1 MPTYVPHHARD
12 DKQGKTTFDVGV
24 IIALPEELDY
34 FLKYIE
40 ESSMWKDPP
49 SVQQFWVDGH
59 AFWSVHLHREVE
71 ERVQVV
77 QVVVYLVAEMGSEF
91 TVAATSLLIEKWHVP
106 FVVNIGVTGSLD
118 RDVKVGSVVI
128 PTQITHYTANWKA
141 RGNEQSTEFIIGT
154 RAFATN
160 RAVVSQFSN
169 FLATGDYREWQ
180 DLCSSDVSLP
190 SSNHFGTPEIHLGH
204 VASGNIVVD
213 SKQYKK
219 ELKRTDRK
227 LIACEMETAG
237 FMIAEQFL
245 QTSTRAVSSF
255 IALRCISDMAAG
267 KADAE
272 NGTHDVKVGDAAVN
286 NRELAMRNA
295 TILFQH
301 LIRKGVINADIDAQI
316 ALLTDMTKLLTTR
329 KNETKTRF
337 LRGSSAASLATCLLS
352 KSDFNKL
359 KKEEK
364 IDFICRLDP
373 NRTSTQL
380 TTMKVGQ
387 LKEIFERL
395 LLGIKNR
402 LKSHSSSSAVI
413 ASRSTEKAA
422 TWKDDN
428 DVESDIEMDAESV
441 DLFNSESD
449 DEPDDD
455 TGTEVDDTKV
465 DMPSGMKLSD
475 LSPHVANLQKLI
487 SANES
492 VTVSSTEYHAILRSL
507 ENLLHNVQAAVR
519 TTTTFS
525 SQREGS
531 NMAQEAETQLMDLT
545 ATANDEE
552 RKSKKMRFGER

>member
-1 MPTYVPHHARD
+1 MPTYGPHHARD

-49 SVQQFWVDGH
+49 SVQQFWMDGH
-59 AFWSVHLHREVE
+59 AFWSVYLHREVE

-106 FVVNIGVTGSLD
+106 FVVNIGVTGSLA

-141 RGNEQSTEFIIGT
+141 RDNEQSTEFIIGT

-190 SSNHFGTPEIHLGH
+190 SSNHFGTPKIHLGH

-213 SKQYKK
+213 SKHYKK

-245 QTSTRAVSSF
+245 QASTRAVSSF
-255 IALRCISDMAAG
+255 IALRCISDMAAD

-272 NGTHDVKVGDAAVN
+272 NGTYDVKVGDATVT

-337 LRGSSAASLATCLLS
+337 LRGSSAACLATCLLS
-352 KSDFNKL
+352 KSEFNKL
-359 KKEEK
+359 DKKRK
-364 IDFICRLDP
+364 IDVICRLDP
-373 NRTSTQL
+373 NRTSSELTATKVPQL
-380 TTMKVGQ
+380 N
-387 LKEIFERL
+387 EIFGDL
-395 LLGIKNR
+395 LENNNR
-402 LKSHSSSSAVI
+402 LKSHSSTTVV
-413 ASRSTEKAA
+413 ASRSTEKAT

-428 DVESDIEMDAESV
+428 DVESDIELDAESE
-441 DLFNSESD
+441 DLFRSESD

-455 TGTEVDDTKV
+455 TETEVDDTKV
-465 DMPSGMKLSD
+465 NMHSGMKLSD

-492 VTVSSTEYHAILRSL
+492 VKVSPKEYHAILRSL

-545 ATANDEE
+545 ATANEE

>member
-1 MPTYVPHHARD
+1 
-12 DKQGKTTFDVGV
+12 
-24 IIALPEELDY
+24 
-34 FLKYIE
+34 
-40 ESSMWKDPP
+40 
-49 SVQQFWVDGH
+49 
-59 AFWSVHLHREVE
+59 
-71 ERVQVV
+71 
-77 QVVVYLVAEMGSEF
+77 
-91 TVAATSLLIEKWHVP
+91 
-106 FVVNIGVTGSLD
+106 
-118 RDVKVGSVVI
+118 
-128 PTQITHYTANWKA
+128 
-141 RGNEQSTEFIIGT
+141 
-154 RAFATN
+154 
-160 RAVVSQFSN
+160 
-169 FLATGDYREWQ
+169 
-180 DLCSSDVSLP
+180 
-190 SSNHFGTPEIHLGH
+190 
-204 VASGNIVVD
+204 
-213 SKQYKK
+213 
-219 ELKRTDRK
+219 
-227 LIACEMETAG
+227 METAG

-337 LRGSSAASLATCLLS
+337 LRGSSAACLAACFLS

-364 IDFICRLDP
+364 IDIICRLDP

-387 LKEIFERL
+387 LKEIFEL
-395 LLGIKNR
+395 LLLENNNR
-402 LKSHSSSSAVI
+402 LKSHSLSSAVI
-413 ASRSTEKAA
+413 ASRSTEKAT

-441 DLFNSESD
+441 DLFSSESA

-492 VTVSSTEYHAILRSL
+492 VTVSPTEYHAILRNL

-519 TTTTFS
+519 TTATTTFS
-525 SQREGS
+525 NQREGS
-531 NMAQEAETQLMDLT
+531 NMSQQEETQLVDLT
-545 ATANDEE
+545 ATANEE